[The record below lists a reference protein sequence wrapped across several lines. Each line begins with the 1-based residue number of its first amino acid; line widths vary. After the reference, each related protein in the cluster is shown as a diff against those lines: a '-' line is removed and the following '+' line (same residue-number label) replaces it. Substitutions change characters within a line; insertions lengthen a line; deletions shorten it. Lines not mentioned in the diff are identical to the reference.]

1 MSEYSFTHFQIIVSW
16 KWYLYNLDTS
26 TKLENTANLE
36 TSYQLETTNHD
47 ITALNEHRNHTLI
60 AHLNAQCLS
69 TSTGK
74 FNKKLSTYGFDIISI
89 SETWLK
95 ENKNLIDYVQIWG
108 YEFTY
113 NNRNHSRGGDVAYC
127 IKEPLDFEEWKTL

>member
-1 MSEYSFTHFQIIVSW
+1 MSAYSFTLFQIIVSW

-26 TKLENTANLE
+26 TKLENTANLD

-69 TSTGK
+69 ASTDE
-74 FNKKLSTYGFDIISI
+74 FNVKLITYGFDIISI

-108 YEFTY
+108 YEFSY
-113 NNRNHSRGGDVAYC
+113 NNRDHFRG
-127 IKEPLDFEEWKTL
+127 EM